1 MLSMHIKYEEFNG
14 FYIEQNFQLV
24 LRLCTI
30 CSQNAKI
37 ISPRNT
43 HNVCYIYTDKWRSKN
58 FKENV
63 AGKS

>member
-1 MLSMHIKYEEFNG
+1 MFSVHINNEEFDG

-24 LRLCTI
+24 LRLRTI
-30 CSQNAKI
+30 CSQSVNI
-37 ISPRNT
+37 ISHRNT
-43 HNVCYIYTDKWRSKN
+43 HNVCYIYTDRWCSNN